1 MSIYSDFGI
10 SRKFL
15 IVIKTEYNYV
25 RLYTGQVIFVQNQ
38 NGQSSLTLLPTTL
51 LRHPYRLSIHY
62 RLSII
67 YLIKYPRSSVS
78 RTIRALTGSHSR
90 HCVQPYRSLYTYY
103 TLYLLMRRSSLTHSC
118 SGRAHICIV
127 HIFGMRAC
135 VRIRVRLSLR
145 DVQQLVLE
153 LLVKRNHSYVCLY
166 TYYVLRIAK

>member
-1 MSIYSDFGI
+1 MDSHPLLSSPLLSSVIRIVYLYIIVYLSSI
-10 SRKFL
+10 
-15 IVIKTEYNYV
+15 
-25 RLYTGQVIFVQNQ
+25 
-38 NGQSSLTLLPTTL
+38 
-51 LRHPYRLSIHY
+51 LSNI
-62 RLSII
+62 
-67 YLIKYPRSSVS
+67 PSSVS

-166 TYYVLRIAK
+166 TYYVLRIAKWPRTVSLVALRQKARATLPCPSSWRIPTPDADECIDWL